1 MWRLC
6 VVQDDIEKCYEEMT
20 EKKMEKL
27 NEVRVFYDAMIKNLR
42 PEKHEV
48 RIEQLKKKK
57 EDALGKAQEEIRAEQ
72 KAKLAEIK

>member
-1 MWRLC
+1 
-6 VVQDDIEKCYEEMT
+6 MT

-42 PEKHEV
+42 PEKHEA

>member
-1 MWRLC
+1 
-6 VVQDDIEKCYEEMT
+6 
-20 EKKMEKL
+20 MEKL

-42 PEKHEV
+42 TEKHEA